1 MLRFTSSLALPW
13 LWPRLPCI
21 SLRVPLGRT
30 TADPVRAEEKAQW
43 ETNSAEME
51 KGLNGVK
58 LALKVFNEYYAKTDK
73 AHSSSDEET
82 ELMAIIKSF
91 KEMDTSNTSL
101 EELLSMR
108 NAESEASKQTLK
120 DDDIDAVMPQ
130 ACRPAAEIKKNVNF
144 KSMGMLNLDVE
155 EEGRRF
161 SQEEHQSVHHEALR
175 LCSACVESCTIDR

>member
-82 ELMAIIKSF
+82 EL
-91 KEMDTSNTSL
+91 
-101 EELLSMR
+101 R
-108 NAESEASKQTLK
+108 QTTK
-120 DDDIDAVMPQ
+120 DAV
-130 ACRPAAEIKKNVNF
+130 AN
-144 KSMGMLNLDVE
+144 SGLDA
-155 EEGRRF
+155 
-161 SQEEHQSVHHEALR
+161 SHH
-175 LCSACVESCTIDR
+175 